1 MTPLEGRHREPTREP
16 VRLRRCKTVWK
27 RGVGPP
33 IWVEDARNLGDD
45 GFGILNMFEYLVG
58 DDDIETIR
66 SERELSTVTG
76 DECDGFDG
84 VLIDIEI
91 NTDHTGV
98 EIRRFSTV
106 LRTEIENKA
115 TRNTRFSH
123 IFEHI

>member
-1 MTPLEGRHREPTREP
+1 M
-16 VRLRRCKTVWK
+16 WK